1 MSTIIPFHHPTT
13 ILVAGPTLSGK
24 TTFVKKLIRT
34 RMVQPAPERIF
45 WIYKEKDDNIEFGKL
60 KEEFPNLKLY
70 SDLDPEIFE
79 SINPQER
86 NLVILDDVMSEAGD
100 SKSVAKL
107 FTQGSHH
114 RNMTVVFLVQNLF
127 HQAKQ
132 MRTISLN
139 SHYMVLF
146 KNPRDQGQIRSLSY
160 QMYPNEKNFLADAF
174 SDATAAP
181 HSYLLVDLHPE
192 TPEHFRVRTKIFP
205 GETTIVY
212 VPRDYKND
220 ID

>member
-1 MSTIIPFHHPTT
+1 MACVITFRHPTT
-13 ILVAGPTLSGK
+13 ILIGMPTFTGK
-24 TTFVKKLIRT
+24 STFVKRIISTQLIL
-34 RMVQPAPERIF
+34 PPPERII
-45 WIYKEKDDNIEFGKL
+45 WIYKEKDEKTEFGNITQ
-60 KEEFPNLKLY
+60 EFPGIKFY

-79 SINPQER
+79 GLNTQER
-86 NLVILDDVMSEAGD
+86 NLIILDDVMTEAGE

-139 SHYMVLF
+139 THYMVLY

-174 SDATAAP
+174 ADATSTP

-192 TPEHFRVRTKIFP
+192 TPEHFRVRTRIFP

-212 VPRDYKND
+212 VPREYKNELE
-220 ID
+220 

>member
-1 MSTIIPFHHPTT
+1 MASIIPFHHPTT
-13 ILVAGPTLSGK
+13 ILVAGPTFSGK

-34 RMVQPAPERIF
+34 RMVQPAPERII
-45 WIYKEKDDNIEFGKL
+45 WIYKEKDDKTEFESMARDFSNIQF
-60 KEEFPNLKLY
+60 F

-79 SINPQER
+79 SINSQER
-86 NLVILDDVMSEAGD
+86 NLIILDDVMNEAGE

-146 KNPRDQGQIRSLSY
+146 KNPRDQGQIRALSY
-160 QMYPNEKNFLADAF
+160 QMYPSEKNFLVDAFADAT
-174 SDATAAP
+174 SAP
-181 HSYLLVDLHPE
+181 HSYLLLDLHPE
-192 TPEHFRVRTKIFP
+192 TPENFRVRTHIFP
-205 GETTIVY
+205 CETTVVY
-212 VPRDYKND
+212 VPREYKNEVD
-220 ID
+220 

>member
-1 MSTIIPFHHPTT
+1 MAAVIPFHHPTT
-13 ILVAGPTLSGK
+13 ILIAGPTFSGK
-24 TTFVKKLIRT
+24 TSIVKKMIRT
-34 RMVQPAPERIF
+34 RMVQPAPDRIL
-45 WIYKEKDDNIEFGKL
+45 WVYKEKDGNLEVVPIFQELPNVQFYSELDANIF
-60 KEEFPNLKLY
+60 
-70 SDLDPEIFE
+70 D
-79 SINPQER
+79 SINAQER
-86 NLVILDDVMSEAGD
+86 NLIILDDVMNEAGD

-146 KNPRDQGQIRSLSY
+146 KNPRDQGQIRALSY
-160 QMYPNEKNFLADAF
+160 QMYPSEKNFLVDAFADA
-174 SDATAAP
+174 SASP
-181 HSYLLVDLHPE
+181 HSYLLLDLHPE
-192 TPEHFRVRTKIFP
+192 TPEHFRVRSNIFP

-212 VPRDYKND
+212 VPREYKND
-220 ID
+220 LG